1 MDSRAEI
8 IRELLEECC
17 VLKYGE
23 YVLKSGEKSE
33 YYIDLKCLVSYPSVA
48 YRIMSNISNKLI
60 EDIEKKDGKKID
72 KSEYIL
78 CGVPSGGVF
87 FASVLS
93 IVSGIPMIMIRDK
106 KMMVNMLTK
115 FYGNYR

>member
-8 IRELLEECC
+8 IRELIEECG

-33 YYIDLKCLVSYPSVA
+33 YYIDLKSLVSYPSVT
-48 YRIMSNISNKLI
+48 YRIMSNISVKLLQ
-60 EDIEKKDGKKID
+60 DIEKID

-78 CGVPSGGVF
+78 CVGR
-87 FASVLS
+87 AIYNNS
-93 IVSGIPMIMIRDK
+93 IPEKVIEKLCNI
-106 KMMVNMLTK
+106 
-115 FYGNYR
+115 Y